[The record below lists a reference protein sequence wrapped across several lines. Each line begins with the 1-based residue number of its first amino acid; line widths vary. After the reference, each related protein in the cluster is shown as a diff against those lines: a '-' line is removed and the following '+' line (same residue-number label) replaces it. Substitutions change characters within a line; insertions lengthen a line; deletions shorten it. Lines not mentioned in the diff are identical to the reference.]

1 MVTTRGQNQK
11 KALEALKATTATRSA
26 KRSKKASQ
34 AHKNK
39 SSKPQLKTNVGV
51 LHRPASSFL
60 KSFNDDIRSV
70 ECQIWDGETSD
81 GEVQSDDCSVQAL
94 EELLEFGV
102 VLN

>member
-1 MVTTRGQNQK
+1 MVTPRGLNQK
-11 KALEALKATTATRSA
+11 KALETLKATATTRSA
-26 KRSKKASQ
+26 KRGKKASQ

-51 LHRPASSFL
+51 LHRPTSSLL
-60 KSFNDDIRSV
+60 KSFDDDTRSV